1 MKLSKLFGNRLREDP
16 KDAQLIS
23 HKLMLR
29 GGFIRQNA
37 AGIFSYMPLGYK
49 VMQKIT
55 QIIREEM
62 DAIDGQEML
71 MPYVNP
77 KEMWE
82 QTGRYQTIGDELLRF
97 KDRNDHDYVLAMTH
111 EESVAFL
118 AKSELFSYK
127 QFPFM
132 VYQFQLKFRD
142 EPRARGG
149 LIRVRE
155 FTMKDAYSFHLNWED
170 LDKYYYKVF
179 NAYNNVFKR
188 VGLKKFIDVKS
199 DTGMMGG
206 RIAHEFMLVTES
218 GEDTLILCKSCG
230 YRANREVATSNLDQY
245 LEEEKPLELIETPGK
260 KTIEEVAEFLN
271 VPLYK
276 TGKAVFYADDND
288 NIIFVLIRGDK
299 QVNETKLKNYL
310 KTKYLRFAEDEEI
323 KKIGA
328 VAGYASPLSIN
339 DNDKLRIIVD
349 TSILT
354 SNNLVVGANKENYH
368 YKNFNFKRDLN
379 KGEVVEI
386 YQVEQGEKCPKC
398 GKPLKVTRG
407 IEIGNIFQLGDKYTK
422 AYNIQVLDENGK
434 KITPL
439 MCSYGIGV
447 GRLAA
452 AIIEESHDKFGMI
465 WPKSVAPMDIHIL
478 PLTKK
483 EEVFKFAFDL
493 YDELRKEGFD
503 CIIDD
508 RKESPGVKFNDADLI
523 GIPLQVIIS
532 DKTYKEGEIEIKI
545 RKTGERKRIKIHEY
559 TYEMVEKIKNI
570 YATID

>member
-29 GGFIRQNA
+29 AGFIRQNA
-37 AGIFSYMPLGYK
+37 SGIFSYMPLGFK

-71 MPYVNP
+71 MPFVNP

-82 QTGRYQTIGDELLRF
+82 QTGRYQSIGSELLRF
-97 KDRNDHDYVLAMTH
+97 KDRNEHDYVLAMTH
-111 EESVAFL
+111 EEAVSFL

-132 VYQFQLKFRD
+132 VYHFQLKFRD

-155 FTMKDAYSFHLNWED
+155 FTMKDAYSFHLNWEE
-170 LDKYYYKVF
+170 LDQYYYKVHK
-179 NAYNNVFKR
+179 AYMNIFKR
-188 VGLKKFIDVKS
+188 AGLKKFIDVQS

-206 RIAHEFMLVTES
+206 RIAHEFMLITES
-218 GEDTLILCKSCG
+218 GEDTLILCDSCG
-230 YRANREVATSNLDQY
+230 YRANREVATCKLDEY
-245 LEEEKPLELIETPGK
+245 KEEEMPLELVETPGK
-260 KTIEEVAEFLN
+260 KTIEEVAQFLN

-276 TGKAVFYADDND
+276 TGKAVFYADDQD

-310 KTKYLRFAEDEEI
+310 KTKFLRFAEDEEI
-323 KKIGA
+323 KAIGA
-328 VAGYASPLSIN
+328 VAGYASPLSIK

-349 TSILT
+349 VSVLT
-354 SNNLVVGANKENYH
+354 STNLVVGANKENYH

-379 KGEVVEI
+379 KGEIVEI
-386 YQVEQGEKCPKC
+386 FQVEENDKCPEC
-398 GKPLKVTRG
+398 GKPLTVTRG

-434 KITPL
+434 KVTPI

-452 AIIEESHDKFGMI
+452 AIIEESHDEYGMI
-465 WPKSVAPMDIHIL
+465 WPKSVAPLDMHIL

-483 EEVFKFAFDL
+483 EEVFKFAYEL
-493 YDELRKEGFD
+493 YDELKKEGYD

-523 GIPLQVIIS
+523 GLPLQIIIS
-532 DKTYKEGEIEIKI
+532 DRNFKEGFVEVKVRRTNERKKIEIKS
-545 RKTGERKRIKIHEY
+545 Y
-559 TYEMVEKIKNI
+559 LCEMVEKIKNI
-570 YATID
+570 YNTI